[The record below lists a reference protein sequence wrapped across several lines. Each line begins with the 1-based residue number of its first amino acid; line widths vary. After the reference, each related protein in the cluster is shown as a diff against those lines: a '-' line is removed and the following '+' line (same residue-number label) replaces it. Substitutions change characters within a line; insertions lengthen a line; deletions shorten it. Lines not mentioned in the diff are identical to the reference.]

1 MNNNDDC
8 QMPIATADSWSA
20 EKWAKEWEK
29 ESQARNNDFLMH
41 KAETKMLQQ
50 KIDDMQNAITS
61 SAGLLQG
68 LDEHLNGNRSI
79 FLLMAIENLKPYCK

>member
-41 KAETKMLQQ
+41 KAKTKMLQQ
-50 KIDDMQNAITS
+50 KIDEMQHAITS
-61 SAGLLQG
+61 SIGLLQG
-68 LDEHLNGNRSI
+68 LDEHLDHNHGM
-79 FLLMAIENLKPYCK
+79 FLLMAIENLKPYSK